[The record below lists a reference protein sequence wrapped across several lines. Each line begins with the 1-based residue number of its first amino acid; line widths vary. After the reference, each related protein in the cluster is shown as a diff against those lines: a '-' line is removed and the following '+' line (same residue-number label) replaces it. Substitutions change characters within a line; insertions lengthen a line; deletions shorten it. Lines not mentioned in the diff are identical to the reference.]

1 MVSGLFSTARELP
14 RLREISSVFVRHG
27 LGDLVRRA
35 GIATLL
41 EHAGQVLQWR
51 EANEIAPL
59 EPQQRARL
67 AFEQLGPTFVKLGQM
82 LSTREDLLPPAWT
95 TELAQLHS
103 HVAPVPFDDLLP
115 QIEQALGRS
124 PFEVFGNLEREPYAA
139 GSIAQVHRAKLASGT
154 PVILKIRRPGIEA
167 KIDADLRILEHL
179 AHLVEHEIP
188 EVRRYRPVEI
198 VGQLRGSLERELD
211 LAVEARNTER
221 FARNFADDLDILV
234 PRVYWEWT
242 SSAMN
247 VQEHIEG
254 IRGNDLVAI
263 DNAGLDRKAL
273 AARGADAVLKM
284 ILVDGFFHADPH
296 PGNVMYLPGNRIALI
311 DFGMVGRLSPVRRRQ
326 IVDLLAGLA
335 RHDEETMLEVL
346 LDWRGDDFIDE
357 ARLAT
362 DLGEFA
368 FDYADMQLK
377 DLKIGV
383 LLRRVA
389 AILRQHSIVLPVD
402 LTLMFKA
409 LISLEGLGRQYDPE
423 FRLIERAKPFLDS
436 AMRERYQPAEAARR
450 AQETLS
456 DFFGLVT
463 SMPRDLARLVKD
475 ARHGRMRVD
484 LDLKRLDSFG
494 HRLHSAMNRATI
506 GIMTASLVVGS
517 SIVMTIAE
525 GPTSVR
531 RFIAHLLRVGW
542 LPGRFREQPLDHLFD
557 LALQSALREAWR
569 PPARRATGTM
579 TSSSPPLCVVGCEA
593 LVGFV
598 LRRERRAS
606 PETSPKP
613 RIGRR
618 LRGSPAATRRRPR
631 APCRASQ
638 AIGEL
643 LAIGTVV
650 IKKFDERDIAIRI
663 FLQRGYRGRE

>member
-41 EHAGQVLQWR
+41 EHAGHVLQWK
-51 EANEIAPL
+51 EASEIAPL

-82 LSTREDLLPPAWT
+82 LSTREDLLPPTWT

-103 HVAPVPFDDLLP
+103 HVPPVPFDDLLP
-115 QIEQALGRS
+115 QIEKALGRS
-124 PFEVFGNLEREPYAA
+124 PFEVFGNLDREPYAA

-221 FARNFADDLDILV
+221 FARNFTDDLDILV

-273 AARGADAVLKM
+273 VARGADAVLKM

-346 LDWRGDDFIDE
+346 LDWRGDDFVDE
-357 ARLAT
+357 ARLAA

-389 AILRQHSIVLPVD
+389 SILRQHSIVLPVD

-436 AMRERYQPAEAARR
+436 AVRERYQPAEAARR
-450 AQETLS
+450 TQETLS
-456 DFFGLVT
+456 DFLGLVT

-475 ARHGRMRVD
+475 ARHGRIRVD

-525 GPTSVR
+525 GPRLFGVS
-531 RFIAHLLRVGW
+531 LLTYCG
-542 LPGRFREQPLDHLFD
+542 
-557 LALQSALREAWR
+557 
-569 PPARRATGTM
+569 
-579 TSSSPPLCVVGCEA
+579 
-593 LVGFV
+593 LVGYLVAFV
-598 LRRERRAS
+598 NSLWIIFSIWRSSRR
-606 PETSPKP
+606 
-613 RIGRR
+613 
-618 LRGSPAATRRRPR
+618 
-631 APCRASQ
+631 
-638 AIGEL
+638 
-643 LAIGTVV
+643 
-650 IKKFDERDIAIRI
+650 
-663 FLQRGYRGRE
+663 

>member
-41 EHAGQVLQWR
+41 EHAGQVLQWK
-51 EANEIAPL
+51 EASEIAPL

-82 LSTREDLLPPAWT
+82 LSTREDLLPPTWT

-103 HVAPVPFDDLLP
+103 HVPPVPFDDLLP
-115 QIEQALGRS
+115 QIEKALGRS
-124 PFEVFGNLEREPYAA
+124 PFEVFDNLNREPYAA
-139 GSIAQVHRAKLASGT
+139 GSIAQVHRATLASGT

-167 KIDADLRILEHL
+167 KIDADLRIIEHL

-188 EVRRYRPVEI
+188 EVRRYRPVQI

-221 FARNFADDLDILV
+221 FARNFAGNLDILV

-263 DNAGLDRKAL
+263 DNAGFDRKAL
-273 AARGADAVLKM
+273 AARGAEAVLKM

-311 DFGMVGRLSPVRRRQ
+311 DCGMVGRLSPVRRRQ

-346 LDWRGDDFIDE
+346 LDWRGDDFVDE
-357 ARLAT
+357 ARLAA

-383 LLRRVA
+383 LLRRVS
-389 AILRQHSIVLPVD
+389 AILREHSIVLPAD

-409 LISLEGLGRQYDPE
+409 LISLEGLGRHYDPE
-423 FRLIERAKPFLDS
+423 FRLIERARPFLDS

-450 AQETLS
+450 TQETLS

-517 SIVMTIAE
+517 SIVMTVAE
-525 GPTSVR
+525 GPTLFGVPLLT
-531 RFIAHLLRVGW
+531 FFGLLGYLIAFVNSLWIIL
-542 LPGRFREQPLDHLFD
+542 
-557 LALQSALREAWR
+557 SIWR
-569 PPARRATGTM
+569 
-579 TSSSPPLCVVGCEA
+579 S
-593 LVGFV
+593 
-598 LRRERRAS
+598 
-606 PETSPKP
+606 
-613 RIGRR
+613 GRR
-618 LRGSPAATRRRPR
+618 
-631 APCRASQ
+631 
-638 AIGEL
+638 
-643 LAIGTVV
+643 
-650 IKKFDERDIAIRI
+650 
-663 FLQRGYRGRE
+663 

>member
-1 MVSGLFSTARELP
+1 MVSGLFSTTRELP

-41 EHAGQVLQWR
+41 EHAGHVLQWG
-51 EANEIAPL
+51 EASEIAHL

-82 LSTREDLLPPAWT
+82 LSTREDLLPPTWT

-115 QIEQALGRS
+115 QVEQALGRS
-124 PFEVFGNLEREPYAA
+124 PFEVFSNLEREPYAA
-139 GSIAQVHRAKLASGT
+139 ASIAQVHRAKLASGT

-167 KIDADLRILEHL
+167 KIDSDLKILEHL
-179 AHLVEHEIP
+179 AHLVEREIP
-188 EVRRYRPVEI
+188 EVRRYRPVQV

-389 AILRQHSIVLPVD
+389 SILRQHSIVLPVD

-436 AMRERYQPAEAARR
+436 AVRERYQPAEAARR
-450 AQETLS
+450 TQETLS

-475 ARHGRMRVD
+475 ARHGRIRVD

-525 GPTSVR
+525 GPRLFGVS
-531 RFIAHLLRVGW
+531 LLTYCG
-542 LPGRFREQPLDHLFD
+542 
-557 LALQSALREAWR
+557 
-569 PPARRATGTM
+569 
-579 TSSSPPLCVVGCEA
+579 
-593 LVGFV
+593 LVGYLVAFV
-598 LRRERRAS
+598 NSLWIIFSIWRSSRR
-606 PETSPKP
+606 
-613 RIGRR
+613 
-618 LRGSPAATRRRPR
+618 
-631 APCRASQ
+631 
-638 AIGEL
+638 
-643 LAIGTVV
+643 
-650 IKKFDERDIAIRI
+650 
-663 FLQRGYRGRE
+663 

>member
-27 LGDLVRRA
+27 LGDFVRRA

-41 EHAGQVLQWR
+41 EQAGQVLQWG
-51 EANEIAPL
+51 EASEIARL
-59 EPQQRARL
+59 EPHQRARL
-67 AFEQLGPTFVKLGQM
+67 AFEQLGPTFVKLGQV
-82 LSTREDLLPPAWT
+82 LSTREDLLPPTWT
-95 TELAQLHS
+95 TELARLHS

-115 QIEQALGRS
+115 GVEQALGRS

-139 GSIAQVHRAKLASGT
+139 GSIAQVHRANLASGT

-167 KIDADLRILEHL
+167 KIDADLRILERL

-188 EVRRYRPVEI
+188 EVRRYRPVQV

-242 SSAMN
+242 SSVMN

-254 IRGNDLVAI
+254 IRGDDLAAI

-311 DFGMVGRLSPVRRRQ
+311 DFGMVGRLSPVRLRQ
-326 IVDLLAGLA
+326 IVGLLAGLA
-335 RHDEETMLEVL
+335 RHDEGTMLEVL
-346 LDWRGDDFIDE
+346 LDWRRDDIVDE

-368 FDYADMQLK
+368 FDYADVQLK

-383 LLRRVA
+383 LLRRVS
-389 AILRQHSIVLPVD
+389 AILREHSIVLPVD
-402 LTLMFKA
+402 LALLFKA
-409 LISLEGLGRQYDPE
+409 LLSLEGLGRQYDPE
-423 FRLIERAKPFLDS
+423 FRLIERVKPFLDR
-436 AMRERYQPAEAARR
+436 AMLERYQPAETARR
-450 AQETLS
+450 AQETLN

-463 SMPRDLARLVKD
+463 SMPRDLARLIKD

-494 HRLHSAMNRATI
+494 LRLHSAINRATI

-517 SIVMTIAE
+517 SIVMTVAE
-525 GPTSVR
+525 GPTLFGVPLLT
-531 RFIAHLLRVGW
+531 FFGLIGYLIAFVNSLW
-542 LPGRFREQPLDHLFD
+542 IIF
-557 LALQSALREAWR
+557 SIWR
-569 PPARRATGTM
+569 
-579 TSSSPPLCVVGCEA
+579 S
-593 LVGFV
+593 
-598 LRRERRAS
+598 
-606 PETSPKP
+606 
-613 RIGRR
+613 GRR
-618 LRGSPAATRRRPR
+618 
-631 APCRASQ
+631 
-638 AIGEL
+638 
-643 LAIGTVV
+643 
-650 IKKFDERDIAIRI
+650 
-663 FLQRGYRGRE
+663 

>member
-41 EHAGQVLQWR
+41 EHAGHVLQWG
-51 EANEIAPL
+51 EASEIAPL

-67 AFEQLGPTFVKLGQM
+67 AFEQLGPTFVKLGQL
-82 LSTREDLLPPAWT
+82 LSTREDLLPPTWT

-103 HVAPVPFDDLLP
+103 HVPPVPFDDLLP

-167 KIDADLRILEHL
+167 KIDADLRIIEHL

-188 EVRRYRPVEI
+188 EVRRYRPVQI

-254 IRGNDLVAI
+254 IRGNDLAAI

-346 LDWRGDDFIDE
+346 LDWRGDDFVDE

-383 LLRRVA
+383 LLRRVS
-389 AILRQHSIVLPVD
+389 AILREHSIVLPVD

-409 LISLEGLGRQYDPE
+409 LISLEGLGRHYDPE

-475 ARHGRMRVD
+475 ARHGRLRVD

-494 HRLHSAMNRATI
+494 HRLHSAINRATI

-517 SIVMTIAE
+517 SIVMTVAE
-525 GPTSVR
+525 GPTLFGVPLLT
-531 RFIAHLLRVGW
+531 FFGLLGYLIAFVNSLWIIL
-542 LPGRFREQPLDHLFD
+542 
-557 LALQSALREAWR
+557 SIWR
-569 PPARRATGTM
+569 
-579 TSSSPPLCVVGCEA
+579 S
-593 LVGFV
+593 
-598 LRRERRAS
+598 
-606 PETSPKP
+606 
-613 RIGRR
+613 GRR
-618 LRGSPAATRRRPR
+618 
-631 APCRASQ
+631 
-638 AIGEL
+638 
-643 LAIGTVV
+643 
-650 IKKFDERDIAIRI
+650 
-663 FLQRGYRGRE
+663 